1 MLSFTLEKRLRDFTL
16 GLSLEVG
23 IETLVLI
30 GYSGCGKSTML
41 RLLAGLLDADSGRVE
56 LDGRVLLDTETGRN
70 LPPEGRNVGFLVQSY
85 ALFPHLSVTSNVA
98 YGISHLDRDEQAR
111 QVEEALDFVG
121 IRYLAGAMPRN
132 LSGGEQQRVAL
143 ARALAR
149 RPSFLLLDEPLSA
162 LDVTTRTRVR
172 SELREILENL
182 AIPSIVVTHDYEDA
196 RILGNKIAVME
207 RGRILQAGTAA
218 EISRYPA
225 NTFVAA
231 FTETNLAP
239 VSNGDKRQVAFDP
252 WRMSVARE
260 PTGNEHEWRGRVRD
274 IASMG
279 AFTRLVLDVNQAPS
293 LFADIPGS
301 CDIENCDFDVGD
313 TVFARVSPDD
323 VRPVESF
330 LRATR
335 ADTYGGRGQK
345 RRGCA
350 PARGPQ
356 EKPSVGHEGLSVGC
370 SVERLGHRADS
381 SVVARDRRC
390 RLRRNN
396 RRYGWWGRD
405 AHRFRR
411 GQLHR
416 RQRRARRG
424 VRRAARRGAGRI
436 ELRRNAGAVHP
447 DPAQGASG
455 DFFLSADL
463 DYARRAQDEGL
474 INSFTEV
481 SRNEEVIIV
490 PSGNPA
496 GVESLE
502 DLGTQ
507 PVELVIGVDTVPI
520 GKYTRQI
527 FENANGGYGSDFS
540 ERVLDR
546 VVSEETN
553 TREVAQKI
561 ALGEGEAAIVYR
573 TDVTPSIADQVEVV
587 EIPQEYN
594 VDAFNY
600 AGVLSNAPNPELAQ
614 EYLDFMILPEG
625 QEILRG
631 FGYEPI

>member
-16 GLSLEVG
+16 DLSLEVG
-23 IETLVLI
+23 TEALVLI

-41 RLLAGLLDADSGRVE
+41 RQLAGLLDPDRGRIE
-56 LDGRVLLDTETGRN
+56 LDGRVLYDAQTGKN
-70 LPPEGRNVGFLVQSY
+70 LPPEGRNVGFLVQNY
-85 ALFPHLSVTSNVA
+85 ALFPHLSVTDNVA
-98 YGISHLDRDEQAR
+98 YGISRLDRGEQAR
-111 QVEEALDFVG
+111 RVEDALSLLG
-121 IRYLAGAMPRN
+121 IRHLAGATPRN

-149 RPSFLLLDEPLSA
+149 RPGFLLLDEPLSA

-182 AIPSIVVTHDYEDA
+182 AIPCIVVTHDYEDA

-207 RGRILQAGTAA
+207 RGKILQAGTAA
-218 EISRYPA
+218 EISQYPA

-239 VSNGDKRQVAFDP
+239 IGNGDRRQVAFDP
-252 WRMSVARE
+252 WRVSLAPE
-260 PTGNEHEWRGRVRD
+260 PTGKEHEWRGRVRD

-279 AFTRLVLDVNQAPS
+279 AFTRLVLDVDEVPS
-293 LFADIPGS
+293 LLADIPGR
-301 CDIENCDFDVGD
+301 CDIESCDFDIGD
-313 TVFARVSPDD
+313 TVFARVSPED
-323 VRPVESF
+323 VRPVESSEPPVPTRTEEEAKREEDVPPLEVRERN
-330 LRATR
+330 LRSGIKDSLSGALSSAWGIALIAALLLVLTAAGYAATTGD
-335 ADTYGGRGQK
+335 AGSEGGTLTAFVAANFTDANDALVEEFEGQ
-345 RRGCA
+345 REG
-350 PARGPQ
+350 AR
-356 EKPSVGHEGLSVGC
+356 
-370 SVERLGHRADS
+370 VES
-381 SVVARDRRC
+381 S
-390 RLRRNN
+390 
-396 RRYGWWGRD
+396 Y
-405 AHRFRR
+405 
-411 GQLHR
+411 
-416 RQRRARRG
+416 
-424 VRRAARRGAGRI
+424 AGTQVLFTQI
-436 ELRRNAGAVHP
+436 Q
-447 DPAQGASG
+447 QGASG

-463 DYARRAQDEGL
+463 DYAQRAQDEGL
-474 INSFTEV
+474 IGSFTEV

-496 GVESLE
+496 GIESLE

-520 GKYTRQI
+520 GKYTRRI
-527 FENANGGYGSDFS
+527 FENANDGYGSDFS
-540 ERVLDR
+540 GRVLDR

-600 AGVLSNAPNPELAQ
+600 AGVVSNAPNPELAR
-614 EYLDFMILPEG
+614 EYLDFMLSLEG
-625 QEILRG
+625 QEILRR
-631 FGYEPI
+631 FGYEPIE

>member
-16 GLSLEVG
+16 DLSLEVG
-23 IETLVLI
+23 TETLVLI

-41 RLLAGLLDADSGRVE
+41 RQLAGLLDPDRGRIE
-56 LDGRVLLDTETGRN
+56 LDSRVLYDAETGRN
-70 LPPEGRNVGFLVQSY
+70 LPPEGRNVGFLVQNY
-85 ALFPHLSVTSNVA
+85 ALFPHLSVTDNVA
-98 YGISHLDRDEQAR
+98 YGISRLSRDEQAR
-111 QVEEALDFVG
+111 RIEDALGLVG
-121 IRYLAGAMPRN
+121 IRHLAGATPRN

-149 RPSFLLLDEPLSA
+149 RPGYLLLDEPLSA
-162 LDVTTRTRVR
+162 LDVTTRARVR
-172 SELREILENL
+172 SELRGILENL
-182 AIPSIVVTHDYEDA
+182 AIPCIVVTHDYEDA
-196 RILGNKIAVME
+196 RILASKIAVME

-239 VSNGDKRQVAFDP
+239 IGNGDRRQIAFDP
-252 WRMSVARE
+252 WRVSVAHE
-260 PTGNEHEWRGRVRD
+260 PTSKEHEWRGRVRD
-274 IASMG
+274 IASIG
-279 AFTRLVLDVNQAPS
+279 AFTRLVLDVDEAPS
-293 LFADIPGS
+293 LFADIPGR
-301 CDIENCDFDVGD
+301 CDIESCAFDVGD
-313 TVFARVSPDD
+313 TVFARVLPED
-323 VRPVESF
+323 VRPVESSEPPVPTRTEEEAQREEDVPPLEVRERNLRSGIKDSLSGALSSAWGIALIAALLVVLAAAGYAATTGDTGSEGGTLTAFVAANFTDANDALVEEFEGQREGARVESSYAGTQVLF
-330 LRATR
+330 L
-335 ADTYGGRGQK
+335 
-345 RRGCA
+345 
-350 PARGPQ
+350 
-356 EKPSVGHEGLSVGC
+356 
-370 SVERLGHRADS
+370 
-381 SVVARDRRC
+381 
-390 RLRRNN
+390 
-396 RRYGWWGRD
+396 
-405 AHRFRR
+405 
-411 GQLHR
+411 QL
-416 RQRRARRG
+416 Q
-424 VRRAARRGAGRI
+424 
-436 ELRRNAGAVHP
+436 
-447 DPAQGASG
+447 QGASG

-474 INSFTEV
+474 IGSFTEV

-490 PSGNPA
+490 PDGNPA
-496 GVESLE
+496 GIESLE

-540 ERVLDR
+540 DRVQSR

-600 AGVLSNAPNPELAQ
+600 AGVVNNAPNPELAQ
-614 EYLDFMILPEG
+614 EYLDFVLSPEG

-631 FGYEPI
+631 FGYEPIE

>member
-1 MLSFTLEKRLRDFTL
+1 MLNFTLEKRLRDFTL
-16 GLSLEVG
+16 DLSLEVG
-23 IETLVLI
+23 TETLVLI

-41 RLLAGLLDADSGRVE
+41 RQLAGLLDPDRGRIE
-56 LDGRVLLDTETGRN
+56 LDGRVLYDAQTGRN
-70 LPPEGRNVGFLVQSY
+70 LPPEGRNVGFLVQNY
-85 ALFPHLSVTSNVA
+85 ALFPHLSVTDNVA
-98 YGISHLDRDEQAR
+98 YGISRLDRDEQAR
-111 QVEEALDFVG
+111 RVEDALSLVG
-121 IRYLAGAMPRN
+121 IRHLAGATPRN

-143 ARALAR
+143 ARALVR
-149 RPSFLLLDEPLSA
+149 RPGFLLLDEPLSA

-182 AIPSIVVTHDYEDA
+182 AIPCIVVTHDYEDA

-218 EISRYPA
+218 EISQYPA

-239 VSNGDKRQVAFDP
+239 IGNGDKRQVAFDP
-252 WRMSVARE
+252 WRVSLAPE
-260 PTGNEHEWRGRVRD
+260 PTGKEHEWRGRVRD

-279 AFTRLVLDVNQAPS
+279 AFTRLVLDVEEAPS
-293 LFADIPGS
+293 LLADIPGR
-301 CDIENCDFDVGD
+301 CDIESCDFDVGD
-313 TVFARVSPDD
+313 TVFARVSPDHA
-323 VRPVESF
+323 RPVESSEPPVPTRTEEEAQREEDVPPLEVRERN
-330 LRATR
+330 LRSGIKDSLSGALSSAWGIALIVALLVVLAAAGYAATTG
-335 ADTYGGRGQK
+335 DTGSKGGTLTGFVAANFTDANDALVEEFEGQ
-345 RRGCA
+345 REG
-350 PARGPQ
+350 AR
-356 EKPSVGHEGLSVGC
+356 
-370 SVERLGHRADS
+370 VES
-381 SVVARDRRC
+381 S
-390 RLRRNN
+390 
-396 RRYGWWGRD
+396 Y
-405 AHRFRR
+405 
-411 GQLHR
+411 
-416 RQRRARRG
+416 
-424 VRRAARRGAGRI
+424 AGTQVLFTQI
-436 ELRRNAGAVHP
+436 Q
-447 DPAQGASG
+447 QGASG

-463 DYARRAQDEGL
+463 DYAQRAQDEGL
-474 INSFTEV
+474 IGSFTEV

-496 GVESLE
+496 GIESLE

-540 ERVLDR
+540 DRVQSR

-561 ALGEGEAAIVYR
+561 ALGEGEAAVVYR

-587 EIPQEYN
+587 EMPQEYN

-600 AGVLSNAPNPELAQ
+600 AGVVNSTPNPELAR
-614 EYLDFMILPEG
+614 EYLDFILSPEG